1 MQYNADPDFV
11 MRYCIRETALSP
23 LVRRMTFST
32 EHGSG
37 VMCLLELWAG
47 VQVWTIDFHVPQLPI
62 RPTGDYHYLKLNFCT
77 GGRCEVP
84 LPAGYIYIDQG
95 TLSVDVNPPVGV
107 MLCPGGCYQGLEL
120 AVDLEMCGGNAAL
133 LDYGIDLGAAPA
145 RLANRGG
152 SFLSK
157 VSVSWEQRARQ
168 LMAHIDQADLD
179 LAAYRFLTLE
189 LLRLLDTGKE
199 TSGQLAPIFLTR
211 GQRAIVRQGLRILL
225 AIQVEKDIVHL
236 LANNRVIR
244 QRLIAEARDRMLRQF
259 LLDAP
264 EIFLRVGVVHPA
276 AIGEGD
282 PAHRLCLLGHLLLA
296 QVVAVEIPLV
306 VARGRGAAEAVA
318 VMLGVH
324 DIAIAPAIL
333 GKLTPVPVAVA
344 SHRSQILE
352 RPICPKRIHDF
363 LKLTLEFL
371 GVELVIVVGPPCVVE
386 SFFGRSKV
394 HPDMADRAQ
403 RRILGLLHLGIE
415 KARLLM
421 NRTSKNGQ

>member
-1 MQYNADPDFV
+1 MHYNADPDFV

-107 MLCPGGCYQGLEL
+107 MLCPGGCYQGLEM

-133 LDYGIDLGAAPA
+133 LDYGIDLSTAPA
-145 RLANRGG
+145 RLANRSG

-157 VSVSWEQRARQ
+157 VSASWEQRARQ
-168 LMAHIDQADLD
+168 LMVHIDQADLD

-211 GQRAIVRQGLRILL
+211 GQRAAALKASEAMSEDLRCQIGLPQLAELAGVSPASLKKYFSQVYGVPISVYLRTMRMARAKELLSSTALRIS
-225 AIQVEKDIVHL
+225 DIADAVGYENQGKFGAAFRRETGVTPL
-236 LANNRVIR
+236 EYR
-244 QRLIAEARDRMLRQF
+244 RLYRIDKK
-259 LLDAP
+259 P
-264 EIFLRVGVVHPA
+264 
-276 AIGEGD
+276 
-282 PAHRLCLLGHLLLA
+282 
-296 QVVAVEIPLV
+296 
-306 VARGRGAAEAVA
+306 RGR
-318 VMLGVH
+318 
-324 DIAIAPAIL
+324 
-333 GKLTPVPVAVA
+333 KL
-344 SHRSQILE
+344 
-352 RPICPKRIHDF
+352 
-363 LKLTLEFL
+363 
-371 GVELVIVVGPPCVVE
+371 
-386 SFFGRSKV
+386 
-394 HPDMADRAQ
+394 
-403 RRILGLLHLGIE
+403 
-415 KARLLM
+415 
-421 NRTSKNGQ
+421 

>member
-1 MQYNADPDFV
+1 MHYNADPDFV
-11 MRYCIRETALSP
+11 MHYCIQETALSP

-157 VSVSWEQRARQ
+157 VSASWEQRARQ

-189 LLRLLDTGKE
+189 LLRLLDTGEE
-199 TSGQLAPIFLTR
+199 TSGQLTSVFLTR
-211 GQRAIVRQGLRILL
+211 GQRAAALKASEAMSEDLRCQIGLPQLAELAGVSPASLKKYFSQVYGVPISVYLRTMRMARAKELLSGTALRIS
-225 AIQVEKDIVHL
+225 DIADAVGYENQGKFGAAFRRETGVTPLEYRRLYRIDKNHEGG
-236 LANNRVIR
+236 NYEEIIR
-244 QRLIAEARDRMLRQF
+244 SKKRRDRRDQ
-259 LLDAP
+259 
-264 EIFLRVGVVHPA
+264 R
-276 AIGEGD
+276 D
-282 PAHRLCLLGHLLLA
+282 PR
-296 QVVAVEIPLV
+296 
-306 VARGRGAAEAVA
+306 
-318 VMLGVH
+318 
-324 DIAIAPAIL
+324 
-333 GKLTPVPVAVA
+333 
-344 SHRSQILE
+344 
-352 RPICPKRIHDF
+352 
-363 LKLTLEFL
+363 
-371 GVELVIVVGPPCVVE
+371 
-386 SFFGRSKV
+386 
-394 HPDMADRAQ
+394 
-403 RRILGLLHLGIE
+403 
-415 KARLLM
+415 
-421 NRTSKNGQ
+421 